1 MSNKKIK
8 IGLTGGIGVGKTYV
22 GQIFIKLGYPVFN
35 ADIEAKECIQKNETN
50 KSFCVDILLWIGIFS
65 NTIEFVKISKQNNV
79 NVNKPLSKAVETK
92 LKAMY
97 FIE

>member
-1 MSNKKIK
+1 MSIVPKSTPVPTFQIPEQIAN
-8 IGLTGGIGVGKTYV
+8 GNFSEPQLFFIGV
-22 GQIFIKLGYPVFN
+22 L
-35 ADIEAKECIQKNETN
+35 KECIQKNETN